1 MKRCLVSFAVVG
13 VAVLSFASAAS
24 AAMTVNTTN
33 DENTSG
39 DLSCSLRE
47 AIVSAT
53 SNTVGGDCARASG
66 DNTVTLPTGH
76 YVLNPTLGELVFAQG
91 PTVTINGANPSDPGQ
106 TWIDAAATPAVPYRV
121 MEIASF
127 GGATLKNLKVSGGL
141 SASGVVGASPGQSGT
156 IGANGGG
163 ILNNNNGA
171 LTLDHVLVTD
181 NFTGG
186 GGGGANSA
194 GDGGNAGSGN
204 QSGYGGG
211 VWNGT
216 NAFLSITA
224 STITG
229 NGTGNGGAGGAGG
242 VGVNCPPHNSAG
254 TSGGRGGYSGWG
266 GGIFNQGNATITTST
281 VSENF
286 TGLGGAGGNGGNG
299 AGWESCPNPPGPDI
313 IFGGGNG
320 GAGGAGGNG
329 SWASGISCSGCPFD
343 YQNTAGGGG
352 IASTGTLTMTASTIS
367 GNNTGAG
374 GMGGASG
381 NPGQNQNGT
390 FRDAQPGGDGGSA
403 GIGGG
408 LLVVTPTTGQT
419 TLTNVTLAGNFTG
432 NGGAGGAG
440 YSGAT
445 GLGGGRGGYG
455 GYGGGIWTVGANNS
469 GNTVLLKHVTVAQNG
484 LGAGGPAGANTGTP
498 IPGIR
503 GQGAGI
509 AMNGGTNP
517 GGHTVELL
525 NTLVASNGNPTLDVN
540 CIQWYPRDQRD
551 DLFSLGNDISY
562 PDNSCPGANGNP
574 MLGALLDNGGPTL
587 TMLPGPG
594 SSAIGGVPSPCPV
607 NVDQRGLPR
616 PGGGSGFPCD
626 IGAVETGSASP
637 PVELSIAKSGTGA
650 GTVTSSPAGINC
662 GGTCASNFAS
672 GQVVTLTATPDSGS
686 SFSGWS
692 GAGCTGTST
701 CQVTLNA
708 NTSVTASFVANS
720 TPPPSGGGGGGGD
733 VTGVTSPP
741 GPTGKRAA
749 ALKKC
754 KKKKGRARA
763 SCIKKAKK
771 KPL

>member
-1 MKRCLVSFAVVG
+1 
-13 VAVLSFASAAS
+13 
-24 AAMTVNTTN
+24 MTVNTTN

-39 DLSCSLRE
+39 DLACSLRE

-121 MEIASF
+121 MEIPSF
-127 GGATLKNLKVSGGL
+127 GGATLENLRVSGGL
-141 SASGVVGASPGQSGT
+141 SASGVAGASPGQSGT

-181 NFTGG
+181 NFTGSG
-186 GGGGANSA
+186 GNGANSS
-194 GDGGNAGSGN
+194 GDGGNAGNGN

-211 VWNGT
+211 IWNGT

-229 NGTGNGGAGGAGG
+229 NGTGTGGAGGAGG

-266 GGIFNQGNATITTST
+266 GGIFNQGSATITTST

-286 TGLGGAGGNGGNG
+286 TGVGGAGGNGGNG
-299 AGWESCPNPPGPDI
+299 AGWMSCPNPPGPDI
-313 IFGGGNG
+313 VFGGGNG

-329 SWASGISCSGCPFD
+329 SWASGTSCSGCPFA

-408 LLVVTPTTGQT
+408 LLVADNVSHTSQAN
-419 TLTNVTLAGNFTG
+419 LTNVTIQGNFTG
-432 NGGAGGAG
+432 NGGTGGAG

-455 GYGGGIWTVGANNS
+455 GFGGGIWSIGANNN
-469 GNTVLLKHVTVAQNG
+469 GPVALTHVTIAQNG
-484 LGAGGPAGANTGTP
+484 LGVGGPAGANTGTP

-503 GQGAGI
+503 GQGAGV
-509 AMNGGTNP
+509 ATGGRFNAA
-517 GGHTVELL
+517 GSSVYFK
-525 NTLVASNGNPTLDVN
+525 NTLVANNGLPGTDVN
-540 CIQWYPRDQRD
+540 CLHYYDPPTYI
-551 DLFSLGNDISY
+551 DLGDLGHNLSY
-562 PDNSCPGANGNP
+562 PDNSCPGVVGNP
-574 MLGALLDNGGPTL
+574 MLGSLQNNGGLTL
-587 TMLPGPG
+587 TMLPGSSG
-594 SSAIGGVPSPCPV
+594 SAIEGVPAGSCV
-607 NVDQRGLPR
+607 GSTDQRGSPR
-616 PGGGSGFPCD
+616 PGVRPACD
-626 IGAVETGSASP
+626 IGAVETD
-637 PVELSIAKSGTGA
+637 GA
-650 GTVTSSPAGINC
+650 RT
-662 GGTCASNFAS
+662 
-672 GQVVTLTATPDSGS
+672 
-686 SFSGWS
+686 
-692 GAGCTGTST
+692 
-701 CQVTLNA
+701 
-708 NTSVTASFVANS
+708 
-720 TPPPSGGGGGGGD
+720 TPPPDGGGGGGGGGGS
-733 VTGVTSPP
+733 TTTPP
-741 GPTGKRAA
+741 PPTGPTGKRAA
-749 ALKKC
+749 AVKKC
-754 KKKKGRARA
+754 KKKKGRAK
-763 SCIKKAKK
+763 SKCLKKAKK
-771 KPL
+771 LPA